1 MKKDTENR
9 EYKSDVFGMLMEE
22 PEYALN
28 VYNALNGTNY
38 TNPQL
43 VEMKTL
49 EKGISLTVRDDAA
62 FIIGAD
68 LNIYEHQSTYNK
80 NMPLRCLLYLADIL
94 KPIVK
99 GKDIYGSRLVE
110 IPTPRFV
117 IFYNGSENRPEVEI
131 QKLSDAYRHGEDYAL
146 ELICTVY
153 NINPDNNNN
162 LKNDSHVLKEYSI
175 FIEKVRELA
184 KQGDETP
191 IEHAIDYSIKNDIL
205 KEFLEKRKD
214 EVLKNMTLDMTFEA
228 REKIIRQEEYEAGEA
243 AGKAKGKAEGKAEGE
258 AKLAQLISKLISL
271 GRDDDVSRAA
281 SDKVAREALYKEFGM
296 TE

>member
-1 MKKDTENR
+1 MA
-9 EYKSDVFGMLMEE
+9 
-22 PEYALN
+22 P
-28 VYNALNGTNY
+28 
-38 TNPQL
+38 
-43 VEMKTL
+43 
-49 EKGISLTVRDDAA
+49 I
-62 FIIGAD
+62 IIGAD

-175 FIEKVRELA
+175 FIEKVREFA

-191 IEHAIDYSIKNDIL
+191 IEHAIDYSIENDIL

-243 AGKAKGKAEGKAEGE
+243 AGR
-258 AKLAQLISKLISL
+258 LMTLIKLIAKKVGKNKSL
-271 GRDDDVSRAA
+271 EAIADETEEDVEYIRPLY
-281 SDKVAREALYKEFGM
+281 EAIITNPEKTPEEIYELMK
-296 TE
+296 